1 MTPLVQTPF
10 LAQSFVFTSKTPPA
24 HPPRRTSIIYTTS
37 NDFRKLVHAK
47 SQTISFCVIFVS
59 IHHLLKTEAVSLQS
73 NF

>member
-47 SQTISFCVIFVS
+47 SLFFSITTIIKRPKSFKS
-59 IHHLLKTEAVSLQS
+59 TLLL
-73 NF
+73 FFRYI

>member
-47 SQTISFCVIFVS
+47 SLFITNLSKI
-59 IHHLLKTEAVSLQS
+59 
-73 NF
+73 NFLYILHF